1 MVYNGFCDKQ
11 NKNYSVEFSSIN
23 ATSKEDLEESF
34 IRGRLNC
41 TYAGPTGC
49 CDHPSQ
55 FSVIKDFKK

>member
-41 TYAGPTGC
+41 TYAGLTGC

-55 FSVIKDFKK
+55 CSVINNLNK